1 MNNLTRLY
9 SVKLQSINQAEYLRM
24 DIGRKQIVLHVEKC
38 IFTAKNL
45 YLIDFLRQRIWTLL
59 YIFSVWGGGYFK
71 YVLYE
76 GGGCLG
82 DDLVIMSW
90 QSD

>member
-1 MNNLTRLY
+1 
-9 SVKLQSINQAEYLRM
+9 M

-59 YIFSVWGGGYFK
+59 YIFSVWGGDTLNMFCMR
-71 YVLYE
+71 

-82 DDLVIMSW
+82 DDLVIMS
-90 QSD
+90 

>member
-1 MNNLTRLY
+1 MNILSKNTVNNLTRLY

-45 YLIDFLRQRIWTLL
+45 H
-59 YIFSVWGGGYFK
+59 S
-71 YVLYE
+71 
-76 GGGCLG
+76 
-82 DDLVIMSW
+82 
-90 QSD
+90 

>member
-1 MNNLTRLY
+1 MNILSKNTLINLTRLY

-45 YLIDFLRQRIWTLL
+45 H
-59 YIFSVWGGGYFK
+59 S
-71 YVLYE
+71 
-76 GGGCLG
+76 
-82 DDLVIMSW
+82 
-90 QSD
+90 